1 MPSMKKHK
9 LIICSI
15 IVIIQLF
22 ICLFTYW
29 QCAGKEP
36 ESLTLDKFYL
46 KKDGTEMVYLDSSYD
61 ADARI
66 LTTDSFTL
74 NKGSY
79 TVTVSYECNLNAD
92 AIYGTSARV
101 YSTHKDISISP
112 MKGEVLLPSTS
123 GQVSFDIYS
132 PYDDSPSTLE
142 IGLIGNGIFLD
153 DANGTKYILVK
164 DAQITSNPS
173 KTARHITGRMLLVLL
188 ILDLSVT
195 IMFMVPVTIK
205 R

>member
-1 MPSMKKHK
+1 MKKHK
-9 LIICSI
+9 LVICSL

-22 ICLFTYW
+22 ICLFTYFRY
-29 QCAGKEP
+29 AGKES
-36 ESLTLDKFYL
+36 ETLTIDKFYL

-79 TVTVSYECNLNAD
+79 TVTVGYECNLNAD

-112 MKGEVLLPSTS
+112 MKGEVLLPSTT
-123 GQVSFDIYS
+123 GQVSFYIYS
-132 PYDDSPSTLE
+132 PYNDSPSTLE
-142 IGLIGNGIFLD
+142 IGLIGNGTFLD

-164 DAQITSNPS
+164 DAQITSNPAQ
-173 KTARHITGRMLLVLL
+173 TARHIAGRLLLIWFVVDLVLL
-188 ILDLSVT
+188 VM
-195 IMFMVPVTIK
+195 MFTTAK
-205 R
+205 CEKK

>member
-1 MPSMKKHK
+1 M
-9 LIICSI
+9 
-15 IVIIQLF
+15 
-22 ICLFTYW
+22 
-29 QCAGKEP
+29 
-36 ESLTLDKFYL
+36 

-61 ADARI
+61 ADART

-79 TVTVSYECNLNAD
+79 TVTVGYECNLNAD

-112 MKGEVLLPSTS
+112 MKGEVLLPSTT

-142 IGLIGNGIFLD
+142 IGLISNGVFLD
-153 DANGTKYILVK
+153 DANGTRYILVK

-173 KTARHITGRMLLVLL
+173 KTARHVAGRMLLIWV
-188 ILDLSVT
+188 ILDLSST
-195 IMFMVPVTIK
+195 IMIMVPITSK
-205 R
+205 HKEQQL